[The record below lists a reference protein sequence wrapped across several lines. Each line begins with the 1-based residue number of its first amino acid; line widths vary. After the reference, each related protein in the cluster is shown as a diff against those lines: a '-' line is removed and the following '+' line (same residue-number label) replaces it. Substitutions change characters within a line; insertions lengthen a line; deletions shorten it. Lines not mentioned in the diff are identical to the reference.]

1 MTGPKEDE
9 ANRICAGGDNKD
21 LPALKMDNTPTA
33 LLEYPQDISEIS
45 QEAPLV
51 SEIDSNTTLAFRH
64 PDRPSV
70 PSYGEDFYVEMPA
83 SPEQTYE
90 EDLMDIED
98 MGANMYIYNDYKD
111 YSLDLIGEN
120 IALNPADQSLIAFIN
135 NQLAC
140 QDAKAAPIPSTLSAT
155 HVFNSSPSIM
165 SKDNSYSPSRCCN
178 DELASSSQRV
188 PSCGSQSVSN
198 SDVACTPTYQTDIIE
213 LSQNAIV
220 VVPEAA
226 RIPAPVLKN
235 VGRMRTIHYV

>member
-1 MTGPKEDE
+1 MTGPKQDDE
-9 ANRICAGGDNKD
+9 GNTLCVGGPNKG
-21 LPALKMDNTPTA
+21 LPALSMDDTPTA
-33 LLEYPQDISEIS
+33 LLEYPQDISMRS

-51 SEIDSNTTLAFRH
+51 SEIDSNTTLSFQH
-64 PDRPSV
+64 QNRPSV
-70 PSYGEDFYVEMPA
+70 TSYGEDFYVEMPA

-120 IALNPADQSLIAFIN
+120 IALNPSDQSLIAFIN
-135 NQLAC
+135 NQLSC
-140 QDAKAAPIPSTLSAT
+140 QEPKAASIPSPLSVT
-155 HVFNSSPSIM
+155 HVPSSSPSVV
-165 SKDNSYSPSRCCN
+165 SKDNTNSPHRCSN
-178 DELASSSQRV
+178 DELVTRSEQV
-188 PSCGSQSVSN
+188 PSCGSQCISN
-198 SDVACTPTYQTDIIE
+198 ADVACTPTYQTDIVE

-235 VGRMRTIHYV
+235 GRMRTIHYV